1 MAGGAEMDDRNRG
14 QDEAGSQKGIV
25 DAAAA
30 ERTLTVD
37 LGERSYP
44 IYIGAGLLRRAGALF
59 AERGFPK
66 KSPVL
71 LVTDAAIAPLYAQTV
86 EQSLSDAGYAVSRA
100 VVPSGEASKSLAQFE
115 ELITAALE
123 AGLDRKSTIVALGG
137 GVVGDLAGFAAASYM
152 RGVRFV
158 QMPTTILAHDSS
170 VGGKV
175 AVNHRLA
182 KNIIGAFYQPEF
194 VLYDLDTL
202 RSLPPREVRAGLAE
216 VVKHGLI
223 WDAGFADW
231 CDRNADKLLALD
243 PDALGYALYEGCKV
257 KAAVVSRDERENDL
271 RAILNLGHT
280 IGHALEAVA
289 GYGQLLHGEAI
300 AIGMVGSAR
309 LARRF
314 GYEGTIEAET
324 ERLLSKV
331 GLPVRIPA
339 GIDPDA
345 VMKAMSHDKK
355 FSEGK
360 MVFVVPTAI
369 GRVEIRG
376 DVPVEWV
383 KEIVAQLREGSE
395 EA

>member
-1 MAGGAEMDDRNRG
+1 MSE
-14 QDEAGSQKGIV
+14 
-25 DAAAA
+25 
-30 ERTLTVD
+30 ERTGLHRELTVE
-37 LGERSYP
+37 LGDRSYP
-44 IYIGAGLLRRAGALF
+44 ILIGPGLLAHTGRLF
-59 AERGFPK
+59 AEHKLPV

-71 LVTDAAIAPLYAQTV
+71 LVTDSSVSDLYAPAV
-86 EQSLSDAGYAVSRA
+86 EASLREAGYAVSRA
-100 VVPSGEASKSLAQFE
+100 VVPSGEQSKSLDAFDD
-115 ELITAALE
+115 LITAALE
-123 AGLDRKSTIVALGG
+123 AGLDRKSTIIALGG
-137 GVVGDLAGFAAASYM
+137 GVVGDLAGFAAAAYM
-152 RGVRFV
+152 RGIRFV

-182 KNIIGAFYQPEF
+182 KNIIGAFHQPEF

-202 RSLPPREVRAGLAE
+202 RSLPLREVKAGLSE
-216 VVKHGLI
+216 VIKHGLI
-223 WDAGFADW
+223 WNAEFAAW
-231 CDRNADKLLALD
+231 CKDNAARLLALE

-309 LARRF
+309 LAARF
-314 GYEGTIEAET
+314 GYDPAIADET
-324 ERLLSKV
+324 EGIFRKF

-339 GIDPDA
+339 GIDPEA
-345 VMKAMSHDKK
+345 VMKAMQHDKK
-355 FSEGK
+355 FAEGK

-369 GRVEIRG
+369 GTVEIRN
-376 DVPVEWV
+376 DVPAAWV
-383 KEIVAQLREGSE
+383 REIVEQLREGNG